1 MPTLILSGG
10 TGKDKEKKII
20 NLFLKKV
27 KNKKILYIPLAKDT
41 RSLED
46 SYEWFSST
54 IRKDFTMLTSFKEK
68 INLSEFKGIFIGG
81 GNTFKLLK
89 EIKENKWESKLKN
102 FKGIIYGGSAG
113 AIIFGRDIS
122 TASFGACK
130 DKNLVKLKDSRC
142 LNLVNNYDL
151 QCHYLPKEKPQVLNH
166 MKKSKT
172 PIIALPEDSGIL
184 VEDNKITPINKIY
197 IFKAKSL

>member
-54 IRKDFTMLTSFKEK
+54 IRKDFTMLTSFKE
-68 INLSEFKGIFIGG
+68 
-81 GNTFKLLK
+81 
-89 EIKENKWESKLKN
+89 
-102 FKGIIYGGSAG
+102 IIYGGSAG

-130 DKNLVKLKDSRC
+130 DKNIVKLKDSRC

>member
-54 IRKDFTMLTSFKEK
+54 IRKDFTM
-68 INLSEFKGIFIGG
+68 
-81 GNTFKLLK
+81 
-89 EIKENKWESKLKN
+89 
-102 FKGIIYGGSAG
+102 
-113 AIIFGRDIS
+113 
-122 TASFGACK
+122 
-130 DKNLVKLKDSRC
+130 
-142 LNLVNNYDL
+142 
-151 QCHYLPKEKPQVLNH
+151 
-166 MKKSKT
+166 
-172 PIIALPEDSGIL
+172 
-184 VEDNKITPINKIY
+184 
-197 IFKAKSL
+197 